1 MRETFNLF
9 TCCSPPSLDSGDGIM
24 ACHVLQ
30 TSFPT
35 RALQTGKFQTIG
47 ERPRL
52 DNEVECVDK
61 FICLIFVRHA
71 IFEIPLEAMGS
82 WGPFP
87 KRGRREWLR
96 SKFSAPSSQF
106 PVPSSQFP
114 GGRLN
119 TFDAGRGPLTGAL
132 HHNDES
138 LINTKRGYVHA
149 GRGRLK
155 QVQCDPKG
163 KGFWAG
169 LSAGG
174 ALFGSGAWSLN
185 SLILL

>member
-1 MRETFNLF
+1 
-9 TCCSPPSLDSGDGIM
+9 
-24 ACHVLQ
+24 
-30 TSFPT
+30 
-35 RALQTGKFQTIG
+35 
-47 ERPRL
+47 
-52 DNEVECVDK
+52 
-61 FICLIFVRHA
+61 
-71 IFEIPLEAMGS
+71 MGS

-114 GGRLN
+114 GVRLN

-163 KGFWAG
+163 RVFLGRPFGRWGPFWFRG
-169 LSAGG
+169 LVLELTHFTLVILHG
-174 ALFGSGAWSLN
+174 ANKWLFLKVMWKFLSQPIPHIHKHTHVRCRYAL
-185 SLILL
+185 